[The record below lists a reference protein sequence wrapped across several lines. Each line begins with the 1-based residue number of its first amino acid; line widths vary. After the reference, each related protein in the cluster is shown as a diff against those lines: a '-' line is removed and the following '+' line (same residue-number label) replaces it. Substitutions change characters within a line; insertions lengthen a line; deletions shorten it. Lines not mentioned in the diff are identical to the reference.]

1 MVHRSCDNFHFYRP
15 SEGHRL
21 PHDPIKSIVAP
32 RPIGWISTRAH
43 TGDYNLA
50 PYSFF
55 NVFSYRPPI
64 VGFCSLGRKD
74 SLRNVEAT
82 GEFTWNLATRELADA
97 MHQTAAQC
105 DADTD
110 EFKLAG
116 LTPVAG
122 RIVAAPL
129 VAESPVAFECQC
141 SQIIQLRSAA
151 GDPIDAWL
159 VLGEVQGIHIDKTL
173 LEDGIYNT
181 AKARPVL
188 RGGPPAE
195 YFEVTAESLFRLSLR
210 NGTVT

>member
-1 MVHRSCDNFHFYRP
+1 MSDCAGRAAR
-15 SEGHRL
+15 GA
-21 PHDPIKSIVAP
+21 IVSRIVSTAAGGGAAVICAAAAVVFGAP
-32 RPIGWISTRAH
+32 ASGGFGIQCSASAEVRRGAESSSARAQLQRA
-43 TGDYNLA
+43 D
-50 PYSFF
+50 
-55 NVFSYRPPI
+55 
-64 VGFCSLGRKD
+64 
-74 SLRNVEAT
+74 
-82 GEFTWNLATRELADA
+82 LATRELADA